1 MGEARQ
7 RRCLSSGARQRAR
20 NHQLGWIGS
29 PKADDETNTSSAE
42 DVNTAVA
49 ESEPVPA
56 AKLTAAE
63 ASRKLGWN
71 TPPKVSEAN
80 KEKTASTAPK
90 EADSGEIA
98 EEAEEEA
105 EQSAAAV
112 ELGRQK
118 IGTQS
123 WVCKRDTKSQKA
135 YYFTVADKMPQWIPP
150 EGWTLQLP
158 PQGASST
165 QSSDST
171 ALIDA

>member
-56 AKLTAAE
+56 AKLNAAE

-71 TPPKVSEAN
+71 TPPKDSEAN

-90 EADSGEIA
+90 EGDSGEIA
-98 EEAEEEA
+98 EEAAEEA

-123 WVCKRDTKSQKA
+123 WVCKRDTNSQKI
-135 YYFTVADKMPQWIPP
+135 YYFTVADKKPQWEPP
-150 EGWTLQLP
+150 EGWKQ
-158 PQGASST
+158 AEE
-165 QSSDST
+165 
-171 ALIDA
+171 DAAAK